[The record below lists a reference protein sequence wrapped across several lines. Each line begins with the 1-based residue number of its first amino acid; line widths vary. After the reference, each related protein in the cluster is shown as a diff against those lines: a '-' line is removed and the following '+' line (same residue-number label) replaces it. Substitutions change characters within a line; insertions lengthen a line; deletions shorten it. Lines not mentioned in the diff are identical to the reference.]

1 MIKGTFWLEEKPD
14 GGVQIW
20 IEDYEVESFGGADKE
35 ERMSVGANIRRLRES
50 IKLEGGKDLT
60 QEKLAERLGVSF
72 QAVSSWERDEY
83 MPETANLIKLAEAL
97 DTSVDAILNDRKSEF
112 RTSKTIYDWEHMKTY
127 VKTTAAHLNMTNTQK
142 ALEFAVEAHKT
153 GQPRKNSDIPYIY
166 HPLNMACHALSMG
179 IREDEIIAAILL
191 HDVVEDIK
199 GVTLEDLP
207 VNDEAK
213 ELVRLMTKDKSQ
225 GSHNPETLK
234 KYYAGLA
241 SNPKAAL
248 IKCID
253 RCNNMTTM
261 SWGLSRDAQFRYIE
275 EVDKY
280 YPQLLKVVKDTP
292 EYNNAAWLLKY
303 QIESMLD
310 IYKRL
315 V

>member
-1 MIKGTFWLEEKPD
+1 
-14 GGVQIW
+14 
-20 IEDYEVESFGGADKE
+20 
-35 ERMSVGANIRRLRES
+35 MSIGENIRRFRKEM
-50 IKLEGGKDLT
+50 KDENGRTIT
-60 QEKLAERLGVSF
+60 QEKLAEKLGVSF

-83 MPETANLIKLAEAL
+83 LPETENLLNLAKVF
-97 DTSVDAILNDRKSEF
+97 DVSVADIVEDKKAAFETKE
-112 RTSKTIYDWEHMKTY
+112 TIYDWEHMKTY
-127 VKTTAAHLNMTNTQK
+127 VKTTARNLGLYDTLK
-142 ALEFAVEAHKT
+142 AVDFAVEAHT
-153 GQPRKNSDIPYIY
+153 GQTRKNSDIPYIY
-166 HPLNMACHALSMG
+166 HPLSMACHALSMG
-179 IREDEIIAAILL
+179 IKEDEIIAAILL
-191 HDVVEDIK
+191 HDVMEDVD
-199 GVTLEDLP
+199 GVTFEGLP
-207 VNDEAK
+207 VNDEAR
-213 ELVRLMTKDKSQ
+213 ELVRLMTKDKSK
-225 GSHNPETLK
+225 GSHNPETLD

-261 SWGLSRDAQFRYIE
+261 SWGLSRKSIFQQIE

-280 YPQLLKVVKDTP
+280 YPKLLKAIKDTP